1 MAEKE
6 KEPEDDIGA
15 EQVTNEAMEHGNKLK
30 QAIGDFVDNN
40 PQVVA
45 KLLQGW
51 IREEEEQAKAQAK
64 NRRKS
69 AGS

>member
-1 MAEKE
+1 MA
-6 KEPEDDIGA
+6 
-15 EQVTNEAMEHGNKLK
+15 T
-30 QAIGDFVDNN
+30 DFVDNN